1 MQYDTF
7 VYELRLMRRA
17 VVVPLILLVC
27 SGLCALAQTTA
38 GGGTPGARATPL
50 PMSAET
56 GQSGAVT
63 TQQTPVAGSG
73 PATINSS
80 IQVGGNFSGSV
91 PGKDIPSGP
100 VTLTLADAVKLG
112 LTANLGPIT
121 ADNAS
126 RASRAERIQALS
138 SLLPNISANA
148 SETVSQVSLAAF
160 GFQFNVPASLGFSI
174 PSVVGPFSYSS
185 LQASLSQSVF
195 DATARR
201 NWRATQETEK
211 ASQLNAK
218 DARELVV
225 LAVGG
230 SYLQVVATAARV
242 DSQRAQ
248 VANAEAINRQAEV
261 RKEAGTNARIDV
273 TRSAVELQTEQQR
286 LSSLEAELRK
296 EKIAL
301 ARLIGLPQDRELTLT
316 EPLSVKAASLPDA
329 NQAIQLAW
337 QHRSD
342 LKALEASVKAAEI
355 AVSAARAE
363 HLPSAYINGNYGV
376 IGPNPSTTHGV
387 FTATG
392 TVNVP
397 IWQGGRVKGDILQA
411 AATLDQRRAE
421 LANERGKVEQDVRT
435 ALIEMEAAQGQ
446 VHLAESSRDLANET
460 LAQARD
466 RFGAGVA
473 TTLEVVQA
481 QQQVASADSDS
492 ISSLF
497 SYQLAK
503 LALARAMGEA
513 EETLTNK
520 QSEGQK

>member
-1 MQYDTF
+1 
-7 VYELRLMRRA
+7 
-17 VVVPLILLVC
+17 
-27 SGLCALAQTTA
+27 
-38 GGGTPGARATPL
+38 
-50 PMSAET
+50 MSAES
-56 GQSGAVT
+56 GQSGAVS

-80 IQVGGNFSGSV
+80 IQVGGDFAGSV
-91 PGKDIPSGP
+91 PGKDQSTGP
-100 VTLTLADAVKLG
+100 LTLTLAGAVKLG
-112 LTANLGPIT
+112 LQANLGPIT

-126 RASRAERIQALS
+126 RAARAERIEALS
-138 SLLPNISANA
+138 NLLPNIWANA
-148 SETVSQVSLAAF
+148 SETISQVSLAAY
-160 GFQFNVPASLGFSI
+160 GFQFHVPASLGFSI
-174 PSVVGPFSYSS
+174 PSVVGPFEYSS
-185 LQASLSQSVF
+185 LQGSLSQTIYDGV
-195 DATARR
+195 ARR

-211 ASQLNAK
+211 ASQLSAK

-230 SYLQVVATAARV
+230 SYLQTVATAARV
-242 DSQRAQ
+242 GSQRAQ
-248 VANAEAINRQAEV
+248 VANAEAINRQAQV

-286 LSSLEAELRK
+286 LSTLEAELRK

-301 ARLIGLPQDRELTLT
+301 ARLIGLPQDRELILA
-316 EPLSVKAASLPDA
+316 EPLAVQAGSLPDA
-329 NQAIQLAW
+329 NQTIQVAW
-337 QHRSD
+337 QRRAD
-342 LKALEASVKAAEI
+342 LKALEASVRAAEI

-363 HLPSAYINGNYGV
+363 YLPSASVSGNYGV

-387 FTATG
+387 FSVTG
-392 TVNVP
+392 SVNVP

-411 AATLDQRRAE
+411 EATLDQRRAE

-446 VHLAESSRDLANET
+446 VRLAESSRDLANET

-481 QQQVASADSDS
+481 QQQVASAESDS

-503 LALARAMGEA
+503 LSLARAMGEA
-513 EETLTNK
+513 EESLTNQ
-520 QSEGQK
+520 QSEGHK

>member
-1 MQYDTF
+1 
-7 VYELRLMRRA
+7 
-17 VVVPLILLVC
+17 
-27 SGLCALAQTTA
+27 
-38 GGGTPGARATPL
+38 
-50 PMSAET
+50 
-56 GQSGAVT
+56 
-63 TQQTPVAGSG
+63 
-73 PATINSS
+73 
-80 IQVGGNFSGSV
+80 
-91 PGKDIPSGP
+91 
-100 VTLTLADAVKLG
+100 
-112 LTANLGPIT
+112 
-121 ADNAS
+121 
-126 RASRAERIQALS
+126 
-138 SLLPNISANA
+138 
-148 SETVSQVSLAAF
+148 
-160 GFQFNVPASLGFSI
+160 
-174 PSVVGPFSYSS
+174 
-185 LQASLSQSVF
+185 
-195 DATARR
+195 
-201 NWRATQETEK
+201 
-211 ASQLNAK
+211 
-218 DARELVV
+218 
-225 LAVGG
+225 
-230 SYLQVVATAARV
+230 
-242 DSQRAQ
+242 
-248 VANAEAINRQAEV
+248 
-261 RKEAGTNARIDV
+261 
-273 TRSAVELQTEQQR
+273 
-286 LSSLEAELRK
+286 
-296 EKIAL
+296 
-301 ARLIGLPQDRELTLT
+301 LPQDRELTLN
-316 EPLSVKAASLPDA
+316 EPLSAKAANMPDA

>member
-1 MQYDTF
+1 MK
-7 VYELRLMRRA
+7 RA
-17 VVVPLILLVC
+17 VVFSFVLLSC
-27 SGLCALAQTTA
+27 GALRTPAQTA
-38 GGGTPGARATPL
+38 SSGATPSSRATPL
-50 PMSAET
+50 PLSAESP
-56 GQSGAVT
+56 QSGVVT

-73 PATINSS
+73 PATVNSS
-80 IQVGGNFSGSV
+80 IQIGGNFTGSL
-91 PGKDIPSGP
+91 PAKDLPTGP
-100 VTLTLADAVKLG
+100 ITLTLADAVKRG
-112 LTANLGPIT
+112 LAANLGPIT
-121 ADNAS
+121 ADNGA

-138 SLLPNISANA
+138 SLLPNIAANA
-148 SETVSQVSLAAF
+148 SDTVTQVNLAAF
-160 GFQFNVPASLGFSI
+160 GFQFNVPASVGFSI
-174 PSVVGPFSYSS
+174 PSVVGPYNYSS
-185 LQASLSQSVF
+185 LQGTLSQSIYDTV
-195 DATARR
+195 ARR
-201 NWRATQETEK
+201 NWRASQETQK
-211 ASQLNAK
+211 ASELNAK

-230 SYLQVVATAARV
+230 SYLQTVATAARV

-248 VANAEAINRQAEV
+248 VTNAEAINRQAQV

-296 EKIAL
+296 EKIGL
-301 ARLIGLPQDRELTLT
+301 ARLIGLPQDRELILA
-316 EPLSVKAASLPDA
+316 EPLSAKAINMPEA
-329 NQAIQLAW
+329 NQAIQAAW

-342 LKALEASVKAAEI
+342 LQALEAGVKAAEL
-355 AVSAARAE
+355 ALSAARAE
-363 HLPSAYINGNYGV
+363 RLPSASINGNYGV
-376 IGPNPSTTHGV
+376 IGPNPTKTHGAFAV
-387 FTATG
+387 TAA
-392 TVNVP
+392 VNVP

-411 AATLDQRRAE
+411 EATLDQRRAE
-421 LANERGKVEQDVRT
+421 LINERGRVEQDVRT

-513 EETLTNK
+513 EGTLTNQ
-520 QSEGQK
+520 QSEGPK